1 MYTIRAYK
9 NKSRIDGY
17 GLFAGEFVPKGT
29 IVYYCGSDN
38 IGLSKKEFILLPK
51 EKQELYYRYGVE
63 DEAGNWFLTNGDA
76 NHSCDANILSL
87 FVDSLYCDIAVKD
100 IRDINGRILN
110 MKKNLEF
117 YQYRELFVQE
127 YNRPLSFKESY
138 YLQNVPLINNNISK
152 YTGDQKY
159 WMNTPVQ

>member
-1 MYTIRAYK
+1 MGNQVKIK
-9 NKSRIDGY
+9 IK
-17 GLFAGEFVPKGT
+17 P
-29 IVYYCGSDN
+29 
-38 IGLSKKEFILLPK
+38 
-51 EKQELYYRYGVE
+51 VE
-63 DEAGNWFLTNGDA
+63 SNPVIKPRF
-76 NHSCDANILSL
+76 
-87 FVDSLYCDIAVKD
+87 DIAVKD

-110 MKKNLEF
+110 IKKNLEF